1 MGAFVFPTILH
12 GQIDTL
18 LALPE
23 SNVSANPN
31 VASARL
37 KSDYFLAESK
47 FQEEAFHESQQ
58 LFQKLIDSAQKNPS
72 IKGNASDVSP
82 LNNDAQFISGAYFRL
97 SQLSAKD
104 YAIYYQGNT
113 SAAINSG
120 KTIVS
125 GASNS
130 PNT

>member
-23 SNVSANPN
+23 SKVSANPN

-58 LFQKLIDSAQKNPS
+58 LFQKLIDSTQKNLS
-72 IKGNASDVSP
+72 INGSASFKQRCPVYFGCVFP
-82 LNNDAQFISGAYFRL
+82 TFAIVGQRLFHLFSGEYKCRDKFWERRCFE
-97 SQLSAKD
+97 
-104 YAIYYQGNT
+104 
-113 SAAINSG
+113 
-120 KTIVS
+120 
-125 GASNS
+125 
-130 PNT
+130 